1 MGDPCRAASPFAASL
16 FVSVSRRSPARPFSA
31 RTILSAMPLS
41 DLEIRVLGAL
51 VEKER
56 TTPEAYPLSSQALVT
71 ACNQKT
77 SRDPV
82 TDYHLQDVME
92 AVQRLRDRGLA
103 ATVQEVTDRVPKHR
117 HRLVHALE
125 VDARELAVLAVLM
138 LRGPQTP
145 GELRNRTER
154 YLESGAAPFPSVAAV
169 ESVLAAMA
177 TRKVPLVKNLGRSPG
192 QSQDRWDHTLGV
204 DERRLQPRVRA
215 RPHGGPQ
222 GEEPVEPASVPGADA
237 LRGTDPDHGLSA
249 AVAAL
254 EERVAQLEARLDRAE
269 RAILHGE

>member
-1 MGDPCRAASPFAASL
+1 
-16 FVSVSRRSPARPFSA
+16 
-31 RTILSAMPLS
+31 MPLS
-41 DLEIRVLGAL
+41 DIEIRVLGAL

-82 TDYHLQDVME
+82 TDYHLQDVLD

-117 HRLVHALE
+117 HRLVDALE
-125 VDARELAVLAVLM
+125 VDARALALLSVLM

-145 GELRNRTER
+145 GELRSRTSR
-154 YLESGAAPFPSVAAV
+154 YLEDGTAAFEDVGSVETALVA
-169 ESVLAAMA
+169 LAG
-177 TRKVPLVKNLGRSPG
+177 RKVPLVKNLGRSPG

-204 DERRLQPRVRA
+204 DEQRLQPRVRA
-215 RPHGGPQ
+215 REKEHARGLAPAGPGSVAGQ
-222 GEEPVEPASVPGADA
+222 AAPAADGARNGPAAAAMPTEPMATGDGSTVEAD
-237 LRGTDPDHGLSA
+237 LRGALS
-249 AVAAL
+249 AL
-254 EERVAQLEARLDRAE
+254 EERLARLEARLARVE
-269 RAILHGE
+269 RTIVHGD

>member
-1 MGDPCRAASPFAASL
+1 
-16 FVSVSRRSPARPFSA
+16 
-31 RTILSAMPLS
+31 MPLS
-41 DLEIRVLGAL
+41 DIEIRVLGAL

-56 TTPEAYPLSSQALVT
+56 TTPEAYPLSGQALVT

-77 SRDPV
+77 SREPV
-82 TDYHLQDVME
+82 TDHHLQDVME

-103 ATVQEVTDRVPKHR
+103 ATIQEVTDRVPKHR

-125 VDARELAVLAVLM
+125 VDARELALLAVLM

-154 YLESGAAPFPSVAAV
+154 YLESGAAPFPSVASV
-169 ESVLAAMA
+169 EAVLASLA

-215 RPHGGPQ
+215 RTQGGPHGDGA
-222 GEEPVEPASVPGADA
+222 GEPAPARAADGPHDVAASQGADGRRDAAGADGAPTLGSAGALPGADTDRG
-237 LRGTDPDHGLSA
+237 LRA
-249 AVAAL
+249 AVSAL

-269 RAILHGE
+269 RALLHGE